1 VLEYHIIPSAAV
13 KSTQLKDGQEI
24 PTALGGAPPLKVNIK
39 DGKVSVV
46 PGSNGKDAVNVV
58 AADIMAG
65 KSVIHVVDD
74 VLIPPSLRKSGN

>member
-1 VLEYHIIPSAAV
+1 
-13 KSTQLKDGQEI
+13 
-24 PTALGGAPPLKVNIK
+24 VNIN

-46 PGSNGKDAVNVV
+46 PGSNTMDAVNVV
-58 AADIMAG
+58 AADVMAG